1 MEVLI
6 SIIAFALLLG
16 VLVFVH
22 ELGHFMVA
30 KWCGMRV
37 DQFSVGFPP
46 HVFRKRKGETEYVI
60 GIIPFGGYVKI
71 RGENAEEEEQEDP
84 RSFDNKPVWQRI
96 AVILAGITMN
106 VLFAFV
112 VLTVA
117 FSVGFSS
124 FAQDLTSEPGAKVV
138 TSRVVIVRVDDKA
151 PAKAAGIKPGDLL
164 KTVSTLDNS
173 QNYTIRTTQELQQYT
188 RAFQEAGIPTIVVNV
203 ERDGEPLR
211 IESGIAAPG
220 SPALGVLIQP
230 YNAVRVPFWRAPVV
244 AAKEMGA
251 IIDVTWSALADFGT
265 RLFTKAQLD
274 PNVSGPLGIY
284 QATATATKMGF
295 EQVVFLAVALS
306 LNLALLNVLPIP
318 ALDGGRFVFLLSEA
332 IFRKRVIARKIEQA
346 ITAFSFMALMGL
358 FVILTIRDV
367 FKLF

>member
-1 MEVLI
+1 MDIII

-16 VLVFVH
+16 ILIFVH

-37 DQFSVGFPP
+37 DQFSIGFPP
-46 HVFRKRKGETEYVI
+46 NIFRKRRGETEYVI
-60 GIIPFGGYVKI
+60 GVVPFGGYVKI
-71 RGENAEEEEQEDP
+71 RGENSEEEVEDDP
-84 RSFDNKPVWQRI
+84 RSFDRKPVWQRI

-124 FAQDLTSEPGAKVV
+124 FAQDLTKEPGATVV
-138 TSRVVIVRVDDKA
+138 TSRVVIVRVEESA
-151 PAKAAGIKPGDLL
+151 PAKAAGIRTGDLL
-164 KTVSTLDNS
+164 KTVSSLDGS
-173 QNYTIRTTQELQQYT
+173 EQYQIFTTSDLQQRT
-188 RAFQEAGIPTIVVNV
+188 RTFQEAGVQRIAVDI
-203 ERDGEPLR
+203 ERNGEPLR
-211 IESGIAAPG
+211 IETGLAPVG
-220 SPALGVLIQP
+220 SAALGVLIQP
-230 YNAVRVPFWRAPVV
+230 YNAVRVPVWRAPVV
-244 AAKEMGA
+244 ATKEIGA
-251 IIDVTWSALADFGT
+251 IISVTWTALADFGT
-265 RLFTKAQLD
+265 RLFTKAELD

-284 QATATATKMGF
+284 QATAVATKMGF

-346 ITAFSFMALMGL
+346 VTAFSFFALMGL
-358 FVILTIRDV
+358 FVVLTVRDV
-367 FKLF
+367 FNLF